1 MTVGII
7 DFAAGYAL
15 GGKAGNQGFD
25 EMVTAAQEVL
35 HSREFQALLNAAR
48 NHAGAT
54 LRQLGDLVEGG
65 EAAPPAMD
73 NVLDM
78 VKALVERQRA
88 GFFSGGAEGPLG
100 DPARRHTPPGPG

>member
-1 MTVGII
+1 MGLI

-25 EMVTAAQEVL
+25 DVVSAAQEVL
-35 HSREFQALLNAAR
+35 HSRKFQALLNAAR

-78 VKALVERQRA
+78 VKALVERQRV
-88 GFFSGGAEGPLG
+88 GLFGGGSEEPRT
-100 DPARRHTPPGPG
+100 PADRPFGI

>member
-1 MTVGII
+1 VGLI

-15 GGKAGNQGFD
+15 GGKAGNEGFD
-25 EMVTAAQEVL
+25 EVVAAAKEVI
-35 HSREFQALLNAAR
+35 HSKEFQALVSAGR

-65 EAAPPAMD
+65 ESATPAMD

-78 VKALVERQRA
+78 VKALVERQRT
-88 GFFSGGAEGPLG
+88 GFFSGGTPAAEEPSRTY
-100 DPARRHTPPGPG
+100 PADRPFES

>member
-1 MTVGII
+1 MGII

-25 EMVTAAQEVL
+25 DVVASAKEVF
-35 HSREFQALLNAAR
+35 HSKEFQALVAAGR

-78 VKALVERQRA
+78 VKALVERQRT
-88 GFFSGGAEGPLG
+88 GFFSSGTPAAEEPSRTY
-100 DPARRHTPPGPG
+100 PANRPSES

>member
-1 MTVGII
+1 MGLI

-15 GGKAGNQGFD
+15 GGKAGNHGLDDVVGATKDVFK
-25 EMVTAAQEVL
+25 
-35 HSREFQALLNAAR
+35 SKEFQALLTAAR
-48 NHAGAT
+48 NHAAVT

-88 GFFSGGAEGPLG
+88 GLFSSSATEEP
-100 DPARRHTPPGPG
+100 PARAFPEGRPFES